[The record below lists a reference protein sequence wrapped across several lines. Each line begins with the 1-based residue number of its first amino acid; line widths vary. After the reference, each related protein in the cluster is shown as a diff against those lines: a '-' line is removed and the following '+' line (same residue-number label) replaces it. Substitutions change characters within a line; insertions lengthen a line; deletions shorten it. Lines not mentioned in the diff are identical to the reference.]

1 MRRHLL
7 QAVRELMGRGNS
19 VLVAAIRDQVAA
31 AREGAAL
38 TTNVMTGDGDFG
50 VIRKEMKRVEHRGDD
65 ARERL
70 VVALSQSVATI
81 IDRED
86 LFRLSRSIDDILDA
100 LRDLVRQ
107 TDMYQIR
114 NPGLADSLKAVEAA
128 LELLDAASGALDD
141 ELHNIPHLALAAK
154 KSSSQVLKA
163 CQQGTAVL
171 LTESVTPALL
181 QRLELFRRL
190 ERVGEFLN
198 QAADAL
204 ADGAMKRGV

>member
-1 MRRHLL
+1 MGLHFL
-7 QAVRELMGRGNS
+7 QAIRELMGRGNS

-31 AREGAAL
+31 AREGATL
-38 TTNVMTGDGDFG
+38 TTSVMTGDGDFAL
-50 VIRKEMKRVEHRGDD
+50 IREEMKRVEHRGDD

-70 VVALSQSVATI
+70 VLALSRSVATI

-128 LELLDAASGALDD
+128 LELLDAAARALNDD
-141 ELHNIPHLALAAK
+141 VHDIPQLALAAK
-154 KSSSQVLKA
+154 KSSGQVLKA
-163 CQQGTAVL
+163 CQQGAAVL